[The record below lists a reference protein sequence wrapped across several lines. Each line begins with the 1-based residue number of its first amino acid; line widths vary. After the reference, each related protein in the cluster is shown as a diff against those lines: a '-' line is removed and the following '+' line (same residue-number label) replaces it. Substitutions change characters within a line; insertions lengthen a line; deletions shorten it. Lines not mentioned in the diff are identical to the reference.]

1 MISNDLRN
9 VTDVKLKELERFQVA
24 DGTQCGDKVVYAG
37 GTFGLAGL
45 IAGAA
50 HGAYPALWPKVVIRG
65 PRIMMTFYL
74 MGRHSVTW
82 GNHLIVIRLLFVCT
96 QRDLFRFGGWGVRAR
111 SVSDSEVPRQR
122 GCD

>member
-1 MISNDLRN
+1 MTSI
-9 VTDVKLKELERFQVA
+9 TDVKLKELERFQVA
-24 DGTQCGDKVVYAG
+24 DGTQCGDKVVYAA

-74 MGRHSVTW
+74 MGRHSITL
-82 GNHLIVIRLLFVCT
+82 GNRMLFYYNFVCS
-96 QRDLFRFGGWGVRAR
+96 QRDFFRFGGWGVRAR
-111 SVSDSEVPRQR
+111 SVSGSEVPEQR
-122 GCD
+122 RSD